1 MNVSKETAFISFT
14 CIALTGP
21 VIGVVTGGY
30 IVTKIGGYT
39 NPKALNISIL
49 FITVGGIAGMIA
61 CFVDNFLLCVFLW
74 WMLFFAGGFTLPVLV
89 GILLNL
95 VPSSMKTLANSV
107 ANLMYNLI
115 GYFPSPFIYGI
126 VYEATGGEKSRW
138 GLFAL

>member
-30 IVTKIGGYT
+30 IVSKLGGYT

-74 WMLFFAGGFTLPVLV
+74 WMLYFAGGFTLPVL
-89 GILLNL
+89 
-95 VPSSMKTLANSV
+95 V